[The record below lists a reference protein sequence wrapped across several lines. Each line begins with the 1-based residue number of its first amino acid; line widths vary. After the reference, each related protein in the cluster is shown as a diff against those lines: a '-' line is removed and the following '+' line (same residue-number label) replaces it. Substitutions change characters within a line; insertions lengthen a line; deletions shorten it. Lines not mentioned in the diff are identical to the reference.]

1 MCACGVWV
9 RDEVA
14 VRTGGECASCF
25 QIHGSKKVTT
35 IELVGRGMVIEI
47 PRYRNRKRKSR
58 PPTEQAANKKRLS
71 DKAKRAARKRLAA
84 MFPDVYDMLLAEERG
99 LLGLEPWP
107 TEIALRGG
115 DPNIELGFA
124 EMMTE
129 LESRGV
135 TV

>member
-1 MCACGVWV
+1 MWV

-14 VRTGGECASCF
+14 VRTNGECASCF
-25 QIHGSKKVTT
+25 QAHGAKKVTT

-47 PRYRNRKRKSR
+47 PRYRNRKR
-58 PPTEQAANKKRLS
+58 PPRRLSEQSANTKRLS

-84 MFPDVYDMLLAEERG
+84 MFPDCYDMLLAEERG

-115 DPNIELGFA
+115 DPTVELGFA

-129 LESRGV
+129 LDARGV